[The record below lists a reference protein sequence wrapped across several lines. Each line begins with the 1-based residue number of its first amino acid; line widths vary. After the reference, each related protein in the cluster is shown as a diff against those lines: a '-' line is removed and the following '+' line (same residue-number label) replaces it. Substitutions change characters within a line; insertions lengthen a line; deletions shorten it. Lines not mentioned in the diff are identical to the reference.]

1 MILRGNAD
9 IDEGKLSYCHPV
21 QKMVCYVFHSTEIL
35 PYIKFVFILLNTCT
49 CESDMSVIHFL

>member
-21 QKMVCYVFHSTEIL
+21 QKMVCYRNLAIYKIC
-35 PYIKFVFILLNTCT
+35 YIFILLNTCT